1 MTRIGLNAGL
11 LNLDPN
17 YRSAGISNYIR
28 HLLANLEMPA
38 GLRLEVFSPKPALA
52 DRQPTTGWH
61 FAGAS
66 VKHPLVRIV
75 WEQTILPAWCQA
87 LGIRVLHSPAYVA
100 PLALAA
106 RSIVTV
112 HDLSF
117 ELFPAMFNRSN
128 SFYLSRFTRLSLSRA
143 DLVIAVSEATKRDI
157 IKLYSI
163 RPERITVIHN
173 GVDERFVPASA
184 EVVEGIKRRRGL
196 PERFFFY
203 CGTLEPRK
211 NVGGL
216 IRAYARLP
224 ADLRA
229 AMPLIVAGAA
239 GWHFKPVFHL
249 AESLGLADGVRFV
262 GYIGREEQSLWYN
275 AATVFVYPSLYEGF
289 GLPPLEAMACGAPTI
304 VSDRGSLPEVVGSG
318 AIIVDPTN
326 YDGLAAEMSRLAQD
340 AELRR
345 DLSRRGIQQAA
356 GFDWR
361 QTARQVE
368 RLYADVATD
377 LA

>member
-1 MTRIGLNAGL
+1 MTRIGFNAGL

-17 YRSAGISNYIR
+17 YRSAGISNYIH
-28 HLLANLEMPA
+28 HLLANLEMPV
-38 GLRLEVFSPKPALA
+38 GLCLDVFSPEPAPA
-52 DRQPTTGWH
+52 DRNPRTVWR

-66 VKHPLVRIV
+66 VKHPLARIV
-75 WEQTILPAWCQA
+75 WEQTVLPAWCQA
-87 LGIRVLHSPAYVA
+87 LRVRVLHSPAYVA

-143 DLVIAVSEATKRDI
+143 YHTIAVSEATKRDI
-157 IKLYSI
+157 IRLYKI
-163 RPERITVIHN
+163 RPERITVIRN
-173 GVDERFVPASA
+173 GVSQRFTPVSA
-184 EVVEGIKRRRGL
+184 DVVEEFKRRRGL

-203 CGTLEPRK
+203 CGTIEPRK

-249 AESLGLADGVRFV
+249 TESLGLVNAVRFV
-262 GYIGREEQSLWYN
+262 GYISSEEQSLWYN

-289 GLPPLEAMACGAPTI
+289 GLPPIEAMACGAPTI

-318 AIIVDPTN
+318 AIIIDPTS
-326 YDGLAAEMSRLAQD
+326 YDRLAAEMSRLAQD

-368 RLYADVATD
+368 MLYADVAAG